1 MGVVVDAALE
11 VLEVHPVAAVDEL
24 EGALLGHAADDAD
37 VGVEAVVARRL
48 HEHLAAGGAEG
59 AQGADDAGVDA
70 GRVLDGVGVDLEPVA
85 PAVPVDDRGLVGGGN
100 RQVAVVLVPDPL
112 AEGFGDGRGD
122 AEVLVGGAHAD
133 LDLVGAVAGDLGVP
147 LRRVGPDAAV
157 DGVEVVAAVLPD
169 GAAPALRRKGN
180 GAADG
185 ARDRGHAGGAQEG
198 APVEPTELGHLWTP
212 LVLPRRSSSTAV
224 RASPLSCRD
233 PRVRPEHSIDHPAA
247 ESTPVPGCTT
257 DSCPRPRRARREGS
271 PRNPR
276 STAAAAPRM
285 MSAAPRHS
293 R

>member
-1 MGVVVDAALE
+1 M
-11 VLEVHPVAAVDEL
+11 
-24 EGALLGHAADDAD
+24 
-37 VGVEAVVARRL
+37 
-48 HEHLAAGGAEG
+48 
-59 AQGADDAGVDA
+59 
-70 GRVLDGVGVDLEPVA
+70 LDGVGVDLQPVA
-85 PAVPVDDRGLVGGGN
+85 PAVPVDDRFLVGGGD

-180 GAADG
+180 RAADG

-224 RASPLSCRD
+224 RASPRSRCDLY
-233 PRVRPEHSIDHPAA
+233 VRPEAQHRP
-247 ESTPVPGCTT
+247 PGGRVNSAVREGGASPFRA
-257 DSCPRPRRARREGS
+257 DGARRHAREGS
-271 PRNPR
+271 GRPCDALHSRVSRIGR
-276 STAAAAPRM
+276 SSVMDPADSLAYRHLRRHAGHVRTAEPARAQPTTAAAPRM